1 MPKLPAKWYS
11 PYWSLHISKWDES
24 SSLPMKINTSSLS
37 NKFDV
42 IFKRSKKIKKIKK
55 NLPKEQKS
63 LCFNYKNHNH
73 LSDCNEI

>member
-42 IFKRSKKIKKIKK
+42 IFKRSKKNKKIKK
-55 NLPKEQKS
+55 FAQRTKE
-63 LCFNYKNHNH
+63 FMF
-73 LSDCNEI
+73 